1 MTARPERWAADAGTR
16 DVARL
21 DIPADALH
29 EREFEIFCRAVVVE
43 RSGAAG
49 AWHELSVRVNGALE
63 WTRRVEVAPTDEDSL
78 DLRLRRTVPVGRPL
92 RLVVQSKVHGVQRRA
107 LTISAEQEDRQ

>member
-1 MTARPERWAADAGTR
+1 MPARPERWAADAGTR

-29 EREFEIFCRAVVVE
+29 EREFEIFCRAIVVE
-43 RSGAAG
+43 RTGSAG
-49 AWHELSVRVNGALE
+49 AWHEVSVRVNGALE
-63 WTRRVEVAPTDEDSL
+63 WTRRVEVEPNGEDSL
-78 DLRLRRTVPVGRPL
+78 DL

-107 LTISAEQEDRQ
+107 LTISADQEQ

>member
-1 MTARPERWAADAGTR
+1 MAAQPERWAVDAGTR

-29 EREFEIFCRAVVVE
+29 EREFEVFCRAVVAE
-43 RSGAAG
+43 RAGAAG
-49 AWHELSVRVNGALE
+49 AWHEVSVRVNGALE
-63 WTRRVEVAPTDEDSL
+63 WTRRVAVAPNEEDSL

-92 RLVVQSKVHGVQRRA
+92 RLVVQSKIHGVQRRTLA
-107 LTISAEQEDRQ
+107 ISADQEQ

>member
-1 MTARPERWAADAGTR
+1 MAAQPERWAVDAGTR

-29 EREFEIFCRAVVVE
+29 EREFEVFCRAVVTE
-43 RSGAAG
+43 RAGTAG
-49 AWHELSVRVNGALE
+49 AWHEVSVRVNGALE
-63 WTRRVEVAPTDEDSL
+63 WTRRVAVAPNEEDSL

-92 RLVVQSKVHGVQRRA
+92 HLVVQSKIHGVQRRL
-107 LTISAEQEDRQ
+107 LTISADQEQ

>member
-1 MTARPERWAADAGTR
+1 MAARPERWAVDAGTR

-21 DIPADALH
+21 DVPADALH
-29 EREFEIFCRAVVVE
+29 EREFEIFCRAIMIE
-43 RSGAAG
+43 RNSAND

-63 WTRRVEVAPTDEDSL
+63 WTRRVEVEANGEDSL

-92 RLVVQSKVHGVQRRA
+92 RLVVQSKAHGVQRRA
-107 LTISAEQEDRQ
+107 LSISADQEQ

>member
-1 MTARPERWAADAGTR
+1 MAAQPERWAVDAGTR

-29 EREFEIFCRAVVVE
+29 EREFEIFCRAVVIE
-43 RSGAAG
+43 RTGADG
-49 AWHELSVRVNGALE
+49 AWHELSVRVNGAHE
-63 WTRRVEVAPTDEDSL
+63 WTRRVEVTPNGEDSL

-92 RLVVQSKVHGVQRRA
+92 RLVVQSKVHGVQRRLLA
-107 LTISAEQEDRQ
+107 ISADQEQN

>member
-1 MTARPERWAADAGTR
+1 MAAQTERWAVDAGTR

-29 EREFEIFCRAVVVE
+29 EREFEIFCRAVVAE
-43 RSGAAG
+43 RGGTAG
-49 AWHELSVRVNGALE
+49 AWHEVSVRVNGALE
-63 WTRRVEVAPTDEDSL
+63 WTRRGEVAPNDEDSL

-92 RLVVQSKVHGVQRRA
+92 RLVVQSKVHGVQRRVLA
-107 LTISAEQEDRQ
+107 ISADQDQD

>member
-1 MTARPERWAADAGTR
+1 MAARPERWAVDAGTR

-21 DIPADALH
+21 DVPADALH

-63 WTRRVEVAPTDEDSL
+63 WTRRVDRPAFRSARHQCSL
-78 DLRLRRTVPVGRPL
+78 RGLRNDFGL
-92 RLVVQSKVHGVQRRA
+92 
-107 LTISAEQEDRQ
+107 

>member
-1 MTARPERWAADAGTR
+1 MAARPERWAVDAGTR

-21 DIPADALH
+21 DIPADAMH

-43 RSGAAG
+43 RGGSAG
-49 AWHELSVRVNGALE
+49 AWHEVSVRVNGALE
-63 WTRRVEVAPTDEDSL
+63 WERRVAVAPNDEDSL

-92 RLVVQSKVHGVQRRA
+92 RLVVQSKVYGVQRRA
-107 LTISAEQEDRQ
+107 LAISAEQDQH

>member
-1 MTARPERWAADAGTR
+1 MAARPERWAVDAGTR

-29 EREFEIFCRAVVVE
+29 EREFEIFCRAVVIE
-43 RSGAAG
+43 RSGANG

-63 WTRRVEVAPTDEDSL
+63 WTRRVEVEANGEDSL

-92 RLVVQSKVHGVQRRA
+92 RLVVQSKAHGVQRRA
-107 LTISAEQEDRQ
+107 LSISADQEQ